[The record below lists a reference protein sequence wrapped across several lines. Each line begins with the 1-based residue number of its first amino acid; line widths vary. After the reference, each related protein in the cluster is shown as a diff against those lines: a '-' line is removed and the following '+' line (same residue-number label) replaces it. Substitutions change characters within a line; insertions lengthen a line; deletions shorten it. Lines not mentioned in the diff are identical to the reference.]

1 MIRDV
6 TVDATHH
13 VKVLYEVKTK
23 DPDLILK
30 FGAGPGQTVLTYR
43 FRDIFSFE
51 EGVSEVRI
59 REYHRIV
66 IEDDTDVRCFQ
77 PLSVFP
83 LLR

>member
-30 FGAGPGQTVLTYR
+30 FGSGPGQTVLMYR

-51 EGVSEVRI
+51 EGVSEI
-59 REYHRIV
+59 KIKEYHRIV
-66 IEDDTDVRCFQ
+66 IEDGTNVSCFQ
-77 PLSVFP
+77 PLSVF